1 MELNKIIGPA
11 AIVLGTILLVISF
24 FEPSGFLVDSNWF
37 VLMSVC
43 IIVAGIVG
51 HIFAQKYWKK

>member
-11 AIVLGTILLVISF
+11 IIALGSLMLVISF
-24 FEPSGFLVDSNWF
+24 FEPSGMLVDSNWF
-37 VLMSVC
+37 VLLSVC
-43 IIVAGIVG
+43 VIVAGVVA